1 MLAKTVMAG
10 SVKRGDG
17 KMRLSAPKSEKA
29 VAMIH
34 RKSSLSKGLLLAA
47 LLAAATSPV
56 PALAKEVAMPTAGKL
71 NGSRGNCSA
80 NAASATLMSGQDKHR
95 MALGDRLAF
104 PAKRGDDWKMTC
116 SADGLT
122 ITTGTGCFYDGYIV
136 AGFEQEAM
144 AIFCYEGQIPAKLK

>member
-1 MLAKTVMAG
+1 
-10 SVKRGDG
+10 
-17 KMRLSAPKSEKA
+17 
-29 VAMIH
+29 MIH
-34 RKSSLSKGLLLAA
+34 PKYSLTYCLLLAA
-47 LLAAATSPV
+47 LLTAATSPE
-56 PALAKEVAMPTAGKL
+56 PALAKDVLMPAAGKL

-80 NAASATLMSGQDKHR
+80 NATSATLMSGDEEHV

-144 AIFCYEGQIPAKLK
+144 AIFCYEGQIPAKFK